1 MLIQA
6 VGRICRT
13 GLKNENIY
21 IYLDE
26 AILKEIDMTA
36 VETRMVNPE
45 FARIIEEGK
54 KYNVDL
60 TDVSLLRI
68 ENQANAASLKSMLII
83 NKLRVL

>member
-13 GLKNENIY
+13 GLKNKKIY

-26 AILKEIDMTA
+26 TILKEIDMTA

-45 FARIIEEGK
+45 FAKIIEEGK
-54 KYNVDL
+54 KYNVEG
-60 TDVSLLRI
+60 TDGSL
-68 ENQANAASLKSMLII
+68 
-83 NKLRVL
+83 